1 MSTSLRDRLEAARR
15 QRFVGRSTER
25 ALFQS
30 ALMTTEPPFSV
41 LYIFGAGGVGKTT
54 LLREFAHLATQ
65 AGARTVQ
72 LDARNIEAAPDLFLT
87 ALERAL
93 AVPAGQ
99 TLLDFLAA
107 QTSHLVLLIDTI
119 ELLTPID
126 GWLRDDF
133 LPQLPSHVLVVMAG
147 RNPPAPAWRIDPG
160 WQTMMRVLPLRNL
173 NSQETRDF
181 LLRRQ
186 IPAVEHEAVLNFT
199 HGHPLA
205 LSLVADG
212 YAQLPGV
219 RFQPEHAPDVIKT
232 LLGHFIE
239 KTPGP
244 AHRAALEICA
254 LVRLTTEPMLAAVL
268 ETDNANELFEWLRG
282 LSFIDAERHGIFPH
296 DLAREALT
304 ADLRWRNPEWY
315 ATLHSRVRTYYLER
329 MQRGGKSEQRRIVSH
344 YMFLHRDHSI
354 MRAYV
359 EWQISGSVFIDALRP
374 QDPPVLLEM
383 VRTHE
388 GEDATQI
395 AAHWL
400 TRQAARVNVL
410 RHATGGPQGFLM
422 IVALDKID
430 ERDRSLDP
438 AVQAA
443 WSYLQQQAPLRPG
456 ETATIFRFWMAQDTY
471 QAISP
476 SQSRLFLLMVQHYM
490 STAGLVYTFL
500 PFADPEF
507 WAAVCAYVNLR
518 RLPAADFTVADR
530 RYGVFGRDWRT
541 LSPMAWLATISDRE
555 LGIETPKQESS
566 TAEALPVLS
575 EQEFAAAV
583 RAALRDFTNPNALQ
597 QNPLLK
603 TRLVTQ
609 HAGSNSNSISRCNS
623 LKQLLQ
629 EAAAPLQTSPRQA
642 SFYRV
647 LHHTYFQPAAT
658 QEQAAELLD
667 LPFSTYRRH
676 LRSGIEFVTAGLW
689 QREVEAGE

>member
-1 MSTSLRDRLEAARR
+1 M
-15 QRFVGRSTER
+15 
-25 ALFQS
+25 
-30 ALMTTEPPFSV
+30 
-41 LYIFGAGGVGKTT
+41 
-54 LLREFAHLATQ
+54 
-65 AGARTVQ
+65 Q
-72 LDARNIEAAPDLFLT
+72 LDARNIEAAPDLFLN

-93 AVPAGQ
+93 TIPADQ
-99 TLLDFLAA
+99 TWLSFLAA
-107 QTSHLVLLIDTI
+107 QTNHLVLLIDTI

-133 LPQLPSHVLVVMAG
+133 LPQLPSQVLVVMAG

-186 IPAVEHEAVLNFT
+186 IPAAEHEAVLNFT

-239 KTPGP
+239 KVPGP

-268 ETDNANELFEWLRG
+268 ETDNASELFAWLRG
-282 LSFIDAERHGIFPH
+282 LSFIDADRHGLFPH

-315 ATLHSRVRTYYLER
+315 ATLHNRVRTYYLAR

-374 QDPPVLLEM
+374 QDQPALLEM

-388 GEDATQI
+388 GEVATQI
-395 AAHWL
+395 ANHWL
-400 TRQAARVNVL
+400 THPATSIHVL
-410 RHATGGPQGFLM
+410 RHATGGPQGFLL
-422 IVALDKID
+422 IVALDKI
-430 ERDRSLDP
+430 EPVDRALDP
-438 AVQAA
+438 AVQAT

-456 ETATIFRFWMAQDTY
+456 ETATLFRFWMAQETY

-490 STAGLVYTFL
+490 STAGIVYTFL

-507 WAAVCAYVNLR
+507 WAAICAYVNLQ
-518 RLPAADFTVADR
+518 RLPAADFTVEGR
-530 RYGVFGRDWRT
+530 RYGVFGREWRT
-541 LSPMAWLATISDRE
+541 LSPMAWLAAISDRE
-555 LGIETPKQESS
+555 LGIETTKRESS
-566 TAEALPVLS
+566 TSAALPVLN

-583 RAALRDFTNPNALQ
+583 RDALHDFTNPNALQ

-603 TRLVTQ
+603 TRLVVQQTN
-609 HAGSNSNSISRCNS
+609 SNSNAISRVNC

-629 EAAAPLQTSPRQA
+629 AAAAPLQTSPRQA

-647 LHHTYFQPAAT
+647 LQQTYFQPAAT

-676 LRSGIEFVTAGLW
+676 LRSGIEFVTAWLW
-689 QREVEAGE
+689 QREVGAGE